1 MGHGHLCVIPARIF
15 DIEGVDPS
23 DVAVLAALA
32 AFADKDGFCFPR
44 QATIGALL
52 RRDRTWVSRRLA
64 KLERLGVLESQDR
77 SGRGKEYRIQYNH
90 ISRTPDV
97 QPSHTR
103 CVDGEHLEC
112 DVHTQKDKKKEL
124 FKHNATL
131 SGVTEFDYE
140 REFGIQLPPATQ
152 GMNLNRVFSIL
163 LKFKLDTE
171 AAQLVLLEFQ
181 ALADAG
187 KLKQSPFDTLA
198 ALATVASRG
207 QLRLSARGEKV
218 RQKLGGLWA

>member
-1 MGHGHLCVIPARIF
+1 MKHGPICIIPARVFYIDGIDPP
-15 DIEGVDPS
+15 DI
-23 DVAVLAALA
+23 AALTALA
-32 AFADKDGFCFPR
+32 AFANKEGFCFPR

-52 RRDRTWVSRRLA
+52 RRDRTWISRRLA
-64 KLERLGVLESQDR
+64 KLEKLGVLESQDR
-77 SGRGKEYRIQYNH
+77 SGRGKKYTIQFEHN
-90 ISRTPDV
+90 SRTPDV
-97 QPSHTR
+97 QPSHTCSANEAKQMCR
-103 CVDGEHLEC
+103 SL
-112 DVHTQKDKKKEL
+112 TQKEKEKGI
-124 FKHNATL
+124 FKHNATR

-140 REFGIQLPPATQ
+140 REFGIQLPPATKN
-152 GMNLNRVFSIL
+152 MNQNRIFSIL

-187 KLKQSPFDTLA
+187 KLKKCPFDTLA
-198 ALATVASRG
+198 ALATVASRA